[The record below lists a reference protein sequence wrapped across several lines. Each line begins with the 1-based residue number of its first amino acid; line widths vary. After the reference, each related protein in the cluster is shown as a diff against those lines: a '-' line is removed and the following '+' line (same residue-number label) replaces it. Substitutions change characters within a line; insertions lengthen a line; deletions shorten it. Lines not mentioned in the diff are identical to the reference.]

1 MHSLNSEVPEAR
13 QTGSIII
20 WTSEEQESYTFHLPE
35 SGSGETVVLDIEEK
49 TSEPRFIEMSGVPS
63 AAIITLAS
71 KDKDDKGQPEWWVK
85 WKTTHDPSMLR
96 RFEVHYFGTSYTEGD
111 FIIEGLGI
119 LVMKKSTTEVER
131 DTLGTITVEIS
142 AAPPAA

>member
-1 MHSLNSEVPEAR
+1 MHPGNSRTSAAR
-13 QTGSIII
+13 QAGSIII

-35 SGSGETVVLDIEEK
+35 SGSGETVVFDIEEK
-49 TSEPRFIEMSGVPS
+49 TEEPRFIEMSGIPS

-71 KDKDDKGQPEWWVK
+71 RDKDENDQPKWWVT
-85 WKTTHDPSMLR
+85 WKTTHAPSMLR
-96 RFEVHYFGTSYTEGD
+96 RFEVYYFGNSYIEGD

-119 LVMKKSTTEVER
+119 LVTKKSTEEVKR
-131 DTLGTITVEIS
+131 DGLGSITVEIS